1 MRRARRLAAGALA
14 TALVLGTA
22 LPPARAHDPPVAREH
37 PGPPPSLSPAP
48 SLAVIRLAP
57 DFALPDPEGRMVR
70 LAELRGRVVLLA
82 FIYTSCPAAC
92 PLITQRMAVLQ
103 ARLAEARLFPARVN
117 FLSVTVDPERDSS
130 AALARY
136 ARGFGADPSGWR
148 FLRDAPERL
157 GPVLAAWDE
166 WTRRVAGEIDHPA
179 RLHLIDARGRVR
191 EIYSLALFDDRQ
203 AFLDIQALLRELIGG
218 GLDGPTPS

>member
-103 ARLAEARLFPARVN
+103 ARLAEARLFPARGN
-117 FLSVTVDPERDSS
+117 FLSGTVRAARGSSS
-130 AALARY
+130 APARD
-136 ARGFGADPSGWR
+136 ARGFCVDPSGSACPPDPPQR
-148 FLRDAPERL
+148 LERR
-157 GPVLAAWDE
+157 A
-166 WTRRVAGEIDHPA
+166 
-179 RLHLIDARGRVR
+179 
-191 EIYSLALFDDRQ
+191 
-203 AFLDIQALLRELIGG
+203 
-218 GLDGPTPS
+218 